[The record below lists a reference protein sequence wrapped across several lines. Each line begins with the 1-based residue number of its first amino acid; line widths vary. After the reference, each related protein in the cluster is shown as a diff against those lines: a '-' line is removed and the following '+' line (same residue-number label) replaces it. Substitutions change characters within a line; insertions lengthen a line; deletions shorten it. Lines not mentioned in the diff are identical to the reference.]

1 VRAASHALTLDAESQ
16 LYDDL
21 RLLGIDHVV
30 EEHQAVFTVAESIA
44 LHDAL
49 PGTHSKNL
57 FLKDSDGVYWL
68 VTVPA
73 EIRVDLK
80 ALPAAIGSKRLS
92 FGKAE
97 DLDRLLGLTPGSVTP
112 LGAINDTAGEV
123 TVVLDRE
130 VAEAETVWV
139 HPLRNTASLGISG
152 DGLIAALRH
161 WEHDPL
167 IVSVPQVLQ

>member
-1 VRAASHALTLDAESQ
+1 MNAERQ
-16 LYDDL
+16 LYTDL
-21 RLLGIDHVV
+21 QLLGIAPVV
-30 EEHQAVFTVAESIA
+30 EEHLAVFTVAESSA

-49 PGTHSKNL
+49 PGAHSKNL
-57 FLKDSDGVYWL
+57 FLKDSEGAHWL

-97 DLDRLLGLTPGSVTP
+97 DLLRLLGLTPGSVTP
-112 LGAINDTAGEV
+112 LGVINDTGGEV

-130 VAEAETVWV
+130 IAEAETVWV
-139 HPLRNTASLGISG
+139 HPLRNTASLGIGG
-152 DGLIAALRH
+152 DGLIAALRR
-161 WEHDPL
+161 WQHDPL
-167 IVSVPQVLQ
+167 IVSVPRLPR

>member
-1 VRAASHALTLDAESQ
+1 LDAEQQ
-16 LYDDL
+16 LYHDL
-21 RLLGIDHVV
+21 RLLGIDHSV
-30 EEHQAVFTVAESIA
+30 EEHQAVFTVTESSV

-57 FLKDSDGVYWL
+57 FLKDSGGAYWL

-80 ALPAAIGSKRLS
+80 ALPATVGSKRLS

-97 DLDRLLGLTPGSVTP
+97 DLVRLLGLKPGSVTP
-112 LGAINDTAGEV
+112 LGAINDAEGEV
-123 TVVLDRE
+123 TVVLDRAI
-130 VAEAETVWV
+130 AEAEMVWV

-152 DGLIAALRH
+152 NGLVAALH
-161 WEHDPL
+161 SWNHSPL
-167 IVSVPQVLQ
+167 IVDAPRLPQ